1 VPRIQLIVISLAI
14 AGLLISVWLFRTSE
28 SAVAARERGARQS
41 EPVLPGVGGPT
52 RAAAGLQIDVWTVR
66 QDSVRQAAQV
76 TAVLKPARSVVV
88 AAEVG
93 GRVLEVIAVE
103 HSEIEAGAPILRLE
117 PGFLEAAQG
126 RAEGALMR
134 ARANH
139 GLARLELDRQKD
151 LATQQVASAAELD
164 RALSAEQAR
173 AAEVREAEAALADA
187 RLRLSK
193 SEIAAPFAGVVME
206 LDLEPGAYLRVGEPV
221 AQVLDLSHIEVEVG
235 LTDREIVAL
244 NRGDQAALQLEVF
257 PGESFPGTV
266 TAVGRATESQS
277 QKYPVEIRIPNP
289 DRRLLPGMLGRVDFQ
304 IGGARSAIRV
314 PRRATQSEYE
324 LSYVFVIV
332 EDGGQTVV
340 ERRRIAARPVP
351 FRPDLLEVV
360 GGLEEGERIAVSRI
374 RELRDGLAVRVSGKA
389 L

>member
-1 VPRIQLIVISLAI
+1 VPRIQLIVIFLAV
-14 AGLLISVWLFRTSE
+14 AGLLLSIWLFRTSE
-28 SAVAARERGARQS
+28 SAVAAREREVRQS
-41 EPVLPGVGGPT
+41 ELVLPEVSGPA
-52 RAAAGLQIDVWTVR
+52 RAASGLQIDTWTVR
-66 QDSVRQAAQV
+66 SASVRQAAQV
-76 TAVLKPARSVVV
+76 AAVLKPARSVVV
-88 AAEVG
+88 GAEVG
-93 GRVLEVIAVE
+93 GRVLEVVAVE

-134 ARANH
+134 ARANY
-139 GLARLELDRQKD
+139 GLARLELDRQRD

-173 AAEVREAEAALADA
+173 AADVREAEAVLADA

-193 SEIAAPFAGVVME
+193 SEITAPFAGVVME

-221 AQVLDLSHIEVEVG
+221 ARVLDLSHIEVEVG

-244 NRGDQAALQLEVF
+244 RKGDRVALQLEVF
-257 PGESFPGTV
+257 PAESFPGTV
-266 TAVGRATESQS
+266 TAVGRAAESQS
-277 QKYPVEIRIPNP
+277 QKYPVEVQIPNS
-289 DRRLLPGMLGRVDFQ
+289 DRRLLPGMLGRVEFE
-304 IGGARSAIRV
+304 IGEGRSAIRV
-314 PRRATQSEYE
+314 PRRATQSEFE

-332 EDGGQTVV
+332 DDGGQTVV

-360 GGLEEGERIAVSRI
+360 GGLEEGEQIAVSRI
-374 RELRDGLAVRVSGKA
+374 RDLRDGLPVRVSGTS